1 MFSQNFTL
9 QAILER
15 ERLMIIS
22 KFPSWDID
30 LVDLLF
36 GNPMNVVTIRFG
48 ELCSNISVGGY
59 WDLILDPMIFRG
71 CYLRHT

>member
-36 GNPMNVVTIRFG
+36 GNPMNVVTIGFG
-48 ELCSNISVGGY
+48 ELCCNISVGGY